1 MFETHFGFSAP
12 PFQLSPDPA
21 FYFESK
27 GHGKALAYLKYGV
40 HQGEGFIVVTGD
52 VGSGKTTLV
61 RALQKALPPGKVVVA
76 QVVSTL
82 LDDHGLLYSICVAC
96 GLELP
101 QSPTKAQLQAT
112 IENFAM
118 HLVAQGRRMLL
129 VIDEAQNLGPRE
141 IEELRMLSN
150 YQLSNRALLQSYLIG
165 QPELRA
171 KLRLPAMEPFRQRVI
186 ASCHLG
192 PLDVAD
198 VRGYI
203 EHRLRHVGW
212 KDNPRLDDGVF
223 EAVYRHTDGIPR
235 RINVLMT
242 RVLLDAVMNARQ
254 QIAREQIEQLA
265 SELRDE
271 AGF

>member
-1 MFETHFGFSAP
+1 MFETHFGFTAP

-61 RALQKALPPGKVVVA
+61 RTLQKSLPPGKVVLA
-76 QVVSTL
+76 QVVSTQ
-82 LDDHGLLYSICVAC
+82 LDDHGLLYSICMSCGMEVAP
-96 GLELP
+96 GA
-101 QSPTKAQLQAT
+101 TKAQMQST
-112 IENFAM
+112 IEQFVF
-118 HLVAQGRRMLL
+118 HVVAQGRRMLL
-129 VIDEAQNLGPRE
+129 VVDEAQNLGPRE

-150 YQLSNRALLQSYLIG
+150 YQVGNRALLQSYLVG
-165 QPELRA
+165 QPELRG
-171 KLRLPAMEPFRQRVI
+171 KLKLPAMEPLRQRVI
-186 ASCHLG
+186 AWCHLG
-192 PLDVAD
+192 PLDAAD

-212 KDNPRLDDGVF
+212 KDNPRFDEEVF
-223 EAVYRHTDGIPR
+223 AAVHRHTDGIPR
-235 RINVLMT
+235 RINSLMT
-242 RVLLDAVMNARQ
+242 RALLDTVMNDRKE
-254 QIAREQIEQLA
+254 ITGSHIDQLA